1 MTIED
6 STVFKVRDSVDL
18 FLTDGTYLTAYYMN
32 SRKRRT
38 FRVND
43 KTVALLERIDGRRQ
57 VGELR
62 QLMLEELGADPES
75 TDRTLASLHAS
86 RVITEV
92 GSTSPLERDD
102 EERYTRQT
110 NYFAEFLGNE
120 ADGPI
125 AQRRL
130 AESRVAVF
138 GCGAVGGDI
147 AIELAMAGVRH
158 FTLVDYDVVEPSDA
172 SRHLYFDLADV
183 GKPKVESL
191 AMRLRE
197 IDPKVSAEEVFSSVR
212 PEDDIE
218 PIVSGCD
225 FVVNTMDEPYIGY
238 TSAKVS
244 RVCVKHDKAHY
255 IAGGFD
261 AHLASTGE
269 LVIPRVT
276 PCVECYA
283 RYFKESLKDWKPSR
297 HPVEERALEIGGLSP
312 MSLFSASFA
321 SIEIVKYLTGIVDMS
336 SSYKPRGEWLFGD
349 MSLSYLDVRRDPECP
364 VCGEGVRL

>member
-6 STVFKVRDSVDL
+6 SAVFKVRDSVDL

-38 FRVND
+38 FRVSEE
-43 KTVALLERIDGRRQ
+43 TVGLLERIDGRRQ
-57 VGELR
+57 AGELK
-62 QLMLEELGADPES
+62 QLMREELGADPES
-75 TDRTLASLHAS
+75 TDRTLESLHRS
-86 RVITEV
+86 RILTEV
-92 GSTSPLERDD
+92 GLASPLEGDD
-102 EERYTRQT
+102 EERYARQT
-110 NYFAEFLGNE
+110 NYFAEFLGDE
-120 ADGPI
+120 ADGPL

-130 AESRVAVF
+130 AESRVSVF

-158 FTLVDYDVVEPSDA
+158 FTLVDYDVVEPSNA
-172 SRHLYFDLADV
+172 SRHLYFDLTDV

-191 AMRLRE
+191 ARRLRE
-197 IDPKVSAEEVFSSVR
+197 IDPRVSVEEVFSSVR

-244 RVCVKHDKAHY
+244 RVCVKHNKAHY

-269 LVIPRVT
+269 LVIPHVT

-297 HPVEERALEIGGLSP
+297 HPIKERALKIGGLSP

-321 SIEIVKYLTGIVDMS
+321 SIEIVKYLTGIVGMN
-336 SSYKPRGEWLFGD
+336 SSYKPRGEWLFNN
-349 MSLSYLDVRRDPECP
+349 MSLSYLDVPRDPECP
-364 VCGEGVRL
+364 ICGEGVLL

>member
-6 STVFKVRDSVDL
+6 AAVFKVRDSVDL

-43 KTVALLERIDGRRQ
+43 ETVALLEHIDGHRS
-57 VGELR
+57 VEELR
-62 QLMLEELGADPES
+62 ELMLEENKADTES
-75 TDRTLASLHAS
+75 INRTLESLHEN
-86 RVITEV
+86 RIITEI
-92 GSTSPLERDD
+92 GGASPLGTEDG
-102 EERYTRQT
+102 ERYIRQT
-110 NYFAEFLGNE
+110 NYFAEFLLDE
-120 ADGPI
+120 ADGLH
-125 AQRRL
+125 AQQML
-130 AESRVAVF
+130 AKSHVAIF

-158 FTLVDYDVVEPSDA
+158 FTLIDFDVVESSDV
-172 SRHLYFDLADV
+172 SRHLYFNLGDI
-183 GKPKVESL
+183 GKPKVKSL
-191 AMRLRE
+191 ARRLRE
-197 IDPKVSAEEVFSSVR
+197 IDPKVSIEEICSSVR

-218 PIVSGCD
+218 PIVTRCD

-244 RVCVKHDKAHY
+244 RICVKLNKAHY

-269 LVIPRVT
+269 LIIPHVT

-297 HPVEERALEIGGLSP
+297 HPVEDRALEIGGLSP

-321 SIEIVKYLTGIVDMS
+321 SIEIVKYLTGIIDMS
-336 SSYKPRGEWLFGD
+336 RSYKPRGEWLFGD
-349 MSLSYLDVRRDPECP
+349 MSLSYLDITRDPECP
-364 VCGEGVRL
+364 VCGKGAQL